1 MDLIKATSEVERVI
15 ERLSGDLAVDKQH
28 SKYSP
33 TLLQLS
39 CSTYSDDMAAP
50 VPPEQPAI

>member
-28 SKYSP
+28 SKFSDAFAAK
-33 TLLQLS
+33 LQH
-39 CSTYSDDMAAP
+39 
-50 VPPEQPAI
+50 VQR